1 MTDKCRYDFSS
12 CLLSGLVLIHD
23 VHLVTPMLETQLSMN
38 GWLAGWC
45 VCTCGMAGYGWC
57 VCVCRCGM
65 AGYGWCVCVGVK
77 WLAGWCVCVC
87 GCGMSMPK
95 MPLWIVLTTRPY

>member
-38 GWLAGWC
+38 GWLVG
-45 VCTCGMAGYGWC
+45 
-57 VCVCRCGM
+57 VCVDVEWLAMVG
-65 AGYGWCVCVGVK
+65 VCV
-77 WLAGWCVCVC
+77 
-87 GCGMSMPK
+87 
-95 MPLWIVLTTRPY
+95 

>member
-23 VHLVTPMLETQLSMN
+23 VHLVMPMQLSMN

-45 VCTCGMAGYGWC
+45 VCTCGMAS
-57 VCVCRCGM
+57 
-65 AGYGWCVCVGVK
+65 YGWCVCVGVE
-77 WLAGWCVCVC
+77 WLAMVGVCVCRCEMAGWLVCVCVGVACLCPKCHC
-87 GCGMSMPK
+87 G
-95 MPLWIVLTTRPY
+95 LY

>member
-38 GWLAGWC
+38 GWLVG
-45 VCTCGMAGYGWC
+45 
-57 VCVCRCGM
+57 VCVCRCEM

-77 WLAGWCVCVC
+77 WLAMVGVCV
-87 GCGMSMPK
+87 
-95 MPLWIVLTTRPY
+95 